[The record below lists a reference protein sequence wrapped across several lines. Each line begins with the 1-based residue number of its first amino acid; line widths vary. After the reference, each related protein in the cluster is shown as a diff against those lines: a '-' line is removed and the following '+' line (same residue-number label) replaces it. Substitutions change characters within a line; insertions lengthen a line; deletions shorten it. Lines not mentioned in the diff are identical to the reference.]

1 MNIHEA
7 KKELKSY
14 LMMEYSK
21 QELQEW
27 IDTRKY
33 DSNKLTSSF
42 SPEPKGSPKYQDQM
56 AEKLS
61 TAIDTESKI
70 KVDIEQMNEKQE
82 KIIEK
87 IMNLEKPYQTLLF
100 SVYIRGRTIEKA
112 GLCIN
117 YSRSQAYRIRDKAIE
132 LYARI

>member
-21 QELQEW
+21 YELQEW
-27 IDTRKY
+27 IDSRKY

-42 SPEPKGSPKYQDQM
+42 SSEPKGSPKCQDQM
-56 AEKLS
+56 AERLS
-61 TAIDTESKI
+61 KAIDTESKI
-70 KVDIEQMNEKQE
+70 KIDIEQMDKKQE
-82 KIIEK
+82 MIIEK
-87 IMNLEKPYQTLLF
+87 IMSLEKPYQTLLF
-100 SVYIRGRTIEKA
+100 SVYIKGRTIEKA

-117 YSRSQAYRIRDKAIE
+117 YSRSQTFRIKDKAIE
-132 LYARI
+132 MYAKI